1 MDSVKRLARAGV
13 FAALICL
20 TTAYILHIPLA
31 GGGYIHP
38 GDAFVYLAACLLPW
52 PYAFGAAA
60 IGGAAADLLTAP
72 MWAPWT
78 FVIKGLCVL
87 AFSRR
92 SQTLLRPRNLLACAL
107 GAVINL
113 GGYFIATW
121 ALLGERP
128 SLLAYLPGELIQ
140 AGASV
145 VLFVILALVIDRA
158 GLRKLFEPM

>member
-1 MDSVKRLARAGV
+1 MDPVKRLARAGV
-13 FAALICL
+13 FAALICV

-38 GDAFVYLAACLLPW
+38 GDAFVYLAACLLPF
-52 PYAFGAAA
+52 PYALGAAA
-60 IGGAAADLLTAP
+60 LGGAAADLLTAP

-78 FVIKGLCVL
+78 FVIKGICVL

-92 SQTLLRPRNLLACAL
+92 SKTLLCPRNLLACGL

-113 GGYFIATW
+113 GGYYAAAWT
-121 ALLGERP
+121 LLGQRP
-128 SLLAYLPGELIQ
+128 ALLAYLPGELIQ
-140 AGASV
+140 AGASIF
-145 VLFVILALVIDRA
+145 LFVILAVVIDRA